1 MSSVFVPRE
10 RRDGET
16 RVAVVPDTVKRLVK
30 AGLNLRIER
39 GAGEGSR
46 ILDQELEAAGA
57 ELCDDS
63 ALAQA
68 DMVLKVQPPT
78 MEECDRLPEG
88 SILVSLAWPASNHDV
103 VQKLRDRK
111 ISWLA
116 MDLVPR
122 ISRAQ
127 SMDALSSQATVAGY
141 KAVLLAASHLPKLC
155 PLMMTAAG
163 TLRPAKVVVFGAGV
177 AGLSAIATAKRLGC
191 IVEATDVR
199 MAVKEQVESLGGR
212 FIEVPGASDM
222 EDAGGYAKEQTPEF
236 LKAQREE
243 VQKRVAEADIV
254 ITTALIPGRPAP
266 VLVDDAMVKSMP
278 TGGVIVDLAVET
290 GGNCTLSERGQI
302 VEREGVT
309 IIGLQDLP
317 TTVPMHASELFAKN
331 VLALSKL
338 FTGDEGEL
346 DRSFEDEVLAG
357 CLLVHDGEVRHEPT
371 AKALSGEGANAS

>member
-10 RRDGET
+10 RRSGET
-16 RVAVVPDTVKRLVK
+16 RLAVVPDTVKKLVK
-30 AGLNLRIER
+30 AGLTVRVER
-39 GAGEGSR
+39 GAGLESR
-46 ILDQELEAAGA
+46 ILDQHLADAGA
-57 ELCDDS
+57 ELVDGD
-63 ALAQA
+63 AIAQA
-68 DMVLKVQPPT
+68 DLILKVQPPT
-78 MEECDRLPEG
+78 EEECDQIPED
-88 SILVSLAWPASNHDV
+88 SILMSFGWPASNHDV
-103 VQKLRDRK
+103 VKKLRDRK

-127 SMDALSSQATVAGY
+127 SMDALSSQATIAGY

-163 TLRPAKVVVFGAGV
+163 TLRPAKVVIFGAGV

-191 IVEATDVR
+191 VVEATDVR

-212 FIEVPGASDM
+212 FIEVPGAADM

-236 LKAQREE
+236 LQAQREE
-243 VQKRVAEADIV
+243 VQKRVSEADIV

-266 VLVDDAMVKSMP
+266 VLVDDEMVKSMP

-290 GGNCTLSERGQI
+290 GGNVTLSEKGQI
-302 VEREGVT
+302 VEKEGIT
-309 IIGLQDLP
+309 IIGIQDLP
-317 TTVPMHASELFAKN
+317 TTVPMHASELFSKN

-338 FTGDEGEL
+338 FIGENGAL
-346 DRSFEDEVLAG
+346 DKAFEDEVLAG
-357 CLLVHDGEVRHEPT
+357 CLLVHNGEIRHEPT
-371 AKALSGEGANAS
+371 AKALMGEGATA